1 MVDHNKS
8 TSAPAPADSGERFS
22 KSGFIFAAIGSAVGL
37 GNMWKFPYITGKYG
51 GAAFF
56 LMFTVCLLA
65 VGLPVLMAELT
76 LGRAGRGSVSTS
88 FNRLTKRK
96 GWGALGFLMILAPF
110 LILSFYS
117 VVAGWTMYYAARSFS
132 GQLFSNSD
140 YSGQFSSF
148 IGSWQP
154 VWWMLLALVLTAA
167 VIIKGVSAGIEKF
180 NKILIPG
187 LVILLLVLVVR
198 SLTLD
203 GAAEGVSFF
212 LSPDFGKLSAESAL
226 VALGHAFFS
235 LSLGMGTMITYGA
248 YVDKRQSLGAG
259 TMAIG
264 LGDLLYAFLAGL
276 IIFPTS
282 FAFGIEPGEGP
293 GLVFVALPA
302 AFAAMPLGSLFGGL
316 FFILLAFAALTST
329 VGLLEVPVAFACER
343 FGWSRGLSVTAITV
357 LLFIL
362 GIPSAISVGGAVD
375 GWQFG
380 EKTFF
385 DWMDFICSNILLPL
399 GGLIVTVF
407 VGWVWKHAADEAG
420 LTSGWFRIWIF
431 MVRYIAPILVVLVL
445 LYSAGALDFLF

>member
-1 MVDHNKS
+1 MVDQNKD
-8 TSAPAPADSGERFS
+8 TAAPSLTDGGERFS

-56 LMFTVCLLA
+56 LMFIICLLA

-76 LGRAGRGSVSTS
+76 IGRGGRGSVVTS
-88 FNRLTKRK
+88 FSRLSKQK
-96 GWGALGFLMILAPF
+96 GWGWLGFLMILAPF

-117 VVAGWTMYYAARSFS
+117 VVAGWTMYYAVQSFT
-132 GQLFSNSD
+132 GNLFSDSD
-140 YSGQFSSF
+140 YSGKFGAF

-154 VWWMLLALVLTAA
+154 VWWQLLALVLTAV
-167 VIIKGVSAGIEKF
+167 VILKGVSAGIEKF

-187 LVILLLVLVVR
+187 LVILLVTLVIR
-198 SLTLD
+198 ALTLD
-203 GAAEGVSFF
+203 GAGEGVSFF
-212 LSPDFGKLSAESAL
+212 LNPDFSKLTPESAL

-235 LSLGMGTMITYGA
+235 LSLGMGTMVTYGA

-259 TMAIG
+259 TLAIG

-282 FAFGIEPGEGP
+282 FAFDIAPGQGP

-302 AFAAMPLGSLFGGL
+302 AFAAMPFGSLFGGL

-329 VGLLEVPVAFACER
+329 VGLLEVPVAFVRER
-343 FGWSRGLSVTAITV
+343 FGWSRGLSVIVITL
-357 LLFIL
+357 LLFLI
-362 GIPSAISVGGAVD
+362 GIPSAISVGGAV
-375 GWQFG
+375 GGLQFG
-380 EKTFF
+380 DKTFF

-399 GGLIVTVF
+399 GGLLITIF
-407 VGWVWKHAADEAG
+407 AGHVWKNAEDEAG
-420 LTSGWFRIWIF
+420 LSSRWYRIWIF
-431 MVRYIAPILVVLVL
+431 MVKYVAPILVVLVL
-445 LYSAGALDFLF
+445 LHSTGALDFLF

>member
-1 MVDHNKS
+1 MVDQNKS
-8 TSAPAPADSGERFS
+8 TSAPSLADGEERFS

-56 LMFTVCLLA
+56 LMFVICLLA
-65 VGLPVLMAELT
+65 VGLPVLMAELAI
-76 LGRAGRGSVSTS
+76 GRGGRGSVSAS
-88 FNRLTKRK
+88 FSRLSKQK

-117 VVAGWTMYYAARSFS
+117 VVAGWTIYYAVRSFS

-140 YSGQFSSF
+140 YSGQFSAF

-154 VWWMLLALVLTAA
+154 VWWMLLALVLTAV

-187 LVILLLVLVVR
+187 LVVLLLILVVR

-203 GAAEGVSFF
+203 GAGEGVSFF
-212 LSPDFGKLSAESAL
+212 LSPDFSKLTAESAL

-248 YVDKRQSLGAG
+248 YVDKRQSLGIG

-329 VGLLEVPVAFACER
+329 VGLLEVPVAFVRER
-343 FGWSRGLSVTAITV
+343 FGWSRGLSVIVITL
-357 LLFIL
+357 LLFLL
-362 GIPSAISVGGAVD
+362 GIPSAVSVGGAV
-375 GWQFG
+375 GGLQFG

-385 DWMDFICSNILLPL
+385 DWVDFICSNIMLPL
-399 GGLIVTVF
+399 GGLIVTIF
-407 VGWVWKHAADEAG
+407 VGYVWKHAGDEAG
-420 LTSGWFRIWIF
+420 LTSSWFRIWIF